1 MQGCSCS
8 LVCSVPAQVGTFGSR
23 ELGLTPV
30 PHGQHSKAD
39 LPHHKSRR
47 EMEESVIP
55 GADRVTCAEYCP

>member
-8 LVCSVPAQVGTFGSR
+8 LVCSVPAQVGTFGCR

-30 PHGQHSKAD
+30 PHGLHSKAE
-39 LPHHKSRR
+39 LPRQRSRR

-55 GADRVTCAEYCP
+55 E